1 MWPLAWLVALLLWCG
16 GGSIAAG
23 AGAGEWSPAT
33 LATLRG
39 HAALQAEGLARCEG
53 LTRAWLAL
61 ADKETGLLPRNTKER
76 AWVVKD
82 SASDNYPYLVVSA
95 YLTDRVLFGSTM
107 LDILHAEAKYTSRVG
122 RVRDDYSF
130 EKHTWVREKLDMSK
144 AVFGTAEY
152 IKDGLLPLTDY
163 LGPSP
168 WSDEMLGMMDDLWA
182 YANVK
187 WPYGVIPSSDIEVH
201 GDLLQALARLYW
213 FTGNPKYIEYAT
225 RVGDYYMLGGHHL
238 THNNTWLQLRDHGC
252 EVLAGLVELYV
263 ALQYTDPTKHE
274 AYRKPIHDMLDRILE
289 VGRNE
294 HGMLYNVIDPKTGK
308 TPGGKK
314 RKFASQLSDTWGYTY
329 NAYYTVYLL
338 DNTTAYRDAVRFV
351 LSNLP
356 HYPRYNWEPPNDAQ
370 DGHADSIEG
379 AITLYNREPVAAAKA
394 WADEDIHV
402 LWSKQRNGGL
412 IEGIHADGNF
422 ARTTIMY
429 CLWKSLGA
437 TVQPWRSDVG
447 VGAVPGMDGEVLLL
461 VVATQP
467 WDGSLFFDV
476 PRHSLYYHLPFDYP
490 RINQF
495 PECVRGHCRR

>member
-213 FTGNPKYIEYAT
+213 FTGNPKYIEPGCSCGTTAARYWRVWWNSMSRCSTLTPQSTKRTASRSTTCWTASSRWAATSMGCFTTSSTRKRARRQAVRNGNSPANSATLGGTRTMHTTLCTFSTTLPRIAT
-225 RVGDYYMLGGHHL
+225 R
-238 THNNTWLQLRDHGC
+238 
-252 EVLAGLVELYV
+252 
-263 ALQYTDPTKHE
+263 
-274 AYRKPIHDMLDRILE
+274 
-289 VGRNE
+289 
-294 HGMLYNVIDPKTGK
+294 
-308 TPGGKK
+308 
-314 RKFASQLSDTWGYTY
+314 FASCCQTC
-329 NAYYTVYLL
+329 
-338 DNTTAYRDAVRFV
+338 
-351 LSNLP
+351 
-356 HYPRYNWEPPNDAQ
+356 
-370 DGHADSIEG
+370 
-379 AITLYNREPVAAAKA
+379 
-394 WADEDIHV
+394 
-402 LWSKQRNGGL
+402 
-412 IEGIHADGNF
+412 
-422 ARTTIMY
+422 RTTP
-429 CLWKSLGA
+429 A
-437 TVQPWRSDVG
+437 TTGSRQTTHRTDTQTPLRARSRF
-447 VGAVPGMDGEVLLL
+447 
-461 VVATQP
+461 TT
-467 WDGSLFFDV
+467 GS
-476 PRHSLYYHLPFDYP
+476 P
-490 RINQF
+490 
-495 PECVRGHCRR
+495 